1 MAGKKWIQAAD
12 IEEGA
17 LTRAARRAGMS
28 IDAFCAQKNL
38 STLNQKRCNLRKT
51 FAEIRPKGK

>member
-1 MAGKKWIQAAD
+1 MAERWIQAAD

-28 IDAFCAQKNL
+28 MDEFCAQKNL
-38 STLNQKRCNLRKT
+38 SPLNQKRCNLRKT
-51 FAEIRPKGK
+51 FAKIRPKGK